1 MGVSKMKADLKEL
14 FRQAEKMH
22 PKMMKEWQFLVDRDC
37 GPDCK
42 EGVDRTVRDTA
53 DFLEAIGFSVRFHVY
68 ENAGNMLVAEY
79 GDMHSP
85 FVVLT
90 GHLDT
95 VFARGTVAG
104 RPFAEENGRVTGP
117 GVLDMK
123 GGITILLYVCKILAE
138 NGYNRYPLKIILAGD
153 EETGHAR
160 SGAAG
165 DYLKEARGAL
175 MGFNLETGFTDNRVI
190 VERKG
195 VFQCRFDTEGIGAH
209 AGNNPEDGRSA
220 VRELSRKVWDI
231 EELTDRTKG
240 TNVNVGVF
248 SGGTVANAVPEKA
261 SCVVDVRFRTNA
273 ELERVQKGLEKIA
286 ASSYVEGTKTTYTPI
301 VRVAAMEKLPGTD
314 ELFSRAEKAAEESG
328 LPPMKADSVGGGS
341 DSAYLTAAGV
351 PTLCALGVKGQY
363 NHTVREWAEESSLTE
378 RTKLMLALLMK
389 L

>member
-1 MGVSKMKADLKEL
+1 MKADLKEL
-14 FRQAEKMH
+14 FRRAEAMH
-22 PKMMKEWQFLVDRDC
+22 PEMMKEWQFLVNRDC

-42 EGVDRTVRDTA
+42 EGVDRTVRDAA
-53 DFLEAIGFSVRFHVY
+53 DFLEAVGFSLRFHIY
-68 ENAGNMLVAEY
+68 EKAGNMLVAEY
-79 GDMHSP
+79 GDKTAP

-95 VFARGTVAG
+95 VFARGTAAA
-104 RPFAEENGRVTGP
+104 RPFSAADGRVFGP

-123 GGITILLYVCKILAE
+123 GGITILLYVCKILADI
-138 NGYNRYPLKIILAGD
+138 GYDRHPLKVILAGD

-160 SGAAG
+160 SRAG
-165 DYLKEARGAL
+165 EDYRKEARGAL

-195 VFQCRFDTEGIGAH
+195 VFQCRFDTKGRGAH

-231 EELTDRTKG
+231 EALTDRTAG

-248 SGGTVANAVPEKA
+248 SGGTVANAVPEDA
-261 SCVVDVRFRTNA
+261 SCLVDVRFRTNA
-273 ELERVQKGLEKIA
+273 ELERVQQGLADIA
-286 ASSYVEGTKTTYTPI
+286 AVSYIEGTATKYTPI
-301 VRVAAMEKLPGTD
+301 VRVPAMEKLPGTD
-314 ELFSRAEKAAEESG
+314 DLFARAEKAAEEAG
-328 LPPMKADSVGGGS
+328 LPPMKAAAVGGGS
-341 DSAYLTAAGV
+341 DSACLTAAGV

-378 RTKLMLALLMK
+378 RTKLLLALLMS